1 MHFRL
6 ISAASIVAF
15 SLGAAAQTPSPAA
28 AGAPLVAP
36 NTCVRPEFS
45 GRLASDPNMTTF
57 NRQFKAYCECV
68 KAYVEH
74 NKAIAEAATAA
85 ANRVV
90 DEYNT
95 YTADVK
101 AKIEAEN
108 SGRIKKDSAQ

>member
-1 MHFRL
+1 MPFRPL
-6 ISAASIVAF
+6 FAASIAAL
-15 SLGAAAQTPSPAA
+15 SLGAAAQAPSPAA
-28 AGAPLVAP
+28 TGAPLVPP
-36 NTCVRPEFS
+36 NTCVKPEFS
-45 GRLASDPNMTTF
+45 GRLASDPNMTAF
-57 NRQFKAYCECV
+57 NRQFKAYGECV
-68 KAYVEH
+68 KAYVDH

-108 SGRIKKDSAQ
+108 SSRKKDVLQ

>member
-1 MHFRL
+1 MRFRL
-6 ISAASIVAF
+6 IFAASIAAL
-15 SLGAAAQTPSPAA
+15 SLGAVAQTPAPPA
-28 AGAPLVAP
+28 AGAPLVPA
-36 NTCVRPEFS
+36 NTCVKPEFS

-57 NRQFKAYCECV
+57 NRLFKAYGECV

-90 DEYNT
+90 DEYNS

-108 SGRIKKDSAQ
+108 SSRKRDAVQ

>member
-1 MHFRL
+1 MPFRP
-6 ISAASIVAF
+6 IFAASVAAL
-15 SLGAAAQTPSPAA
+15 SLCAAAQTTPPATA
-28 AGAPLVAP
+28 AAPLVAP
-36 NTCVRPEFS
+36 NTCVKPEFS

-57 NRQFKAYCECV
+57 NRLFKAYGECV
-68 KAYVEH
+68 KAYVEQ

-108 SGRIKKDSAQ
+108 SSRKKDAVQ

>member
-1 MHFRL
+1 MHFRP
-6 ISAASIVAF
+6 IFAASLAAL
-15 SLGAAAQTPSPAA
+15 SLGATAQTPPPAA

-36 NTCVRPEFS
+36 TTCVKPEFS

-57 NRQFKAYCECV
+57 NRQFKAYGECV

-74 NKAIAEAATAA
+74 NKEIAEAATAA

-108 SGRIKKDSAQ
+108 NSRQKGAAQ